1 MNFWA
6 PALGEVSLNVTLFVR
21 PSVYSQRKISE
32 MTLQFFLIFC
42 IKIDG
47 HKVRKLTKYFEKSV
61 LKKSPVGS
69 GGSKNKVLEFLTKI

>member
-1 MNFWA
+1 MNFWT

-21 PSVYSQRKISE
+21 SSVYSQRKISE
-32 MTLQFFLIFC
+32 LTLQFFLIFC

-61 LKKSPVGS
+61 LKK
-69 GGSKNKVLEFLTKI
+69 VLLGQEGPKIRFWGF